1 MYYLSNINCF
11 STQNDADSIINEDDA
26 DDNVSLKLVS
36 AKDFF
41 IDEA

>member
-1 MYYLSNINCF
+1 VTNIYCF
-11 STQNDADSIINEDDA
+11 STQNDADSITNEDDA

-41 IDEA
+41 DSQV